1 MKPNHY
7 EFEMTEEDFR
17 NYRKDK
23 IGFCASCATKNHDIE
38 KHDANKECWHCGK
51 KDVFGV
57 FSLLTM
63 NLLEVW

>member
-1 MKPNHY
+1 MKPDHY
-7 EFEMTEEDFR
+7 EFEMIEEDFR

-23 IGFCASCATKNHDIE
+23 IGFCTSCAAKNNDIE
-38 KHDANKECWHCGK
+38 KYDANKKCWHCGK

-57 FSLLTM
+57 NALISM